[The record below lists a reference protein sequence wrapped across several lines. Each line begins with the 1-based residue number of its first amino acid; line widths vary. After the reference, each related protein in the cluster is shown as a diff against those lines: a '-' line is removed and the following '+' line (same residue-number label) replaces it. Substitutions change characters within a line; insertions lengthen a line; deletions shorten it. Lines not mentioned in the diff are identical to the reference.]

1 MRIGF
6 DVSQAVYGTGVSDY
20 TIELVSALRLAD
32 PTNKL
37 VLFGSTLRRTQDMR
51 KLFPEVKS
59 YRFPPTFLHLLWNV
73 LHVVNIENFIG
84 QVDVFH
90 SSDWTQAPASCP
102 KVTTV
107 HDLSPMLMPDEMAGS
122 SFRNISSVHRLR
134 LNWVAKECQKIICV
148 SNSTAKDFQK
158 IFHVEDSKVEIIPE
172 AMPTRFVITPT
183 RDEIN
188 SLKKEFDLD
197 DYLVAIGTI
206 QPRKNISRLV
216 KTFLKYQKPLHLPSK
231 LVVIGGQ
238 GWGLSDIPIDPRI
251 IFTGYV
257 SDQKLAG
264 LLKGSEAFVFPS
276 LYEGFGLPVLIAFY
290 HQIPVITSNTSSL
303 PEVAGRAAILV
314 DPKSEISIAEGI
326 ADALKNRRR
335 LVAEGT
341 KQLSK
346 FSWDSTARKTL
357 SLYSQI
363 C

>member
-1 MRIGF
+1 MRIGL
-6 DVSQAVYGTGVSDY
+6 DVSQVVYGTGVSDY
-20 TIELVSALRLAD
+20 TIELVNALILAD
-32 PTNKL
+32 PTNQL
-37 VLFGSTLRRTQDMR
+37 VLFGSTLRRIDDLRRLYPRM
-51 KLFPEVKS
+51 KS

-90 SSDWTQAPASCP
+90 SSDWTQPPASCP
-102 KVTTV
+102 KITTV
-107 HDLSPMLMPDEMAGS
+107 HDLSPMIMPDEMAGS
-122 SFRNISSVHRLR
+122 FFRNISSVHRLR

-148 SNSTAKDFQK
+148 SNSTAIDFQK
-158 IFHVEDSKVEIIPE
+158 IFHVSDSRIEVIPE
-172 AMPTRFVITPT
+172 SLPTRFIITPT
-183 RDEIN
+183 RAEI
-188 SLKKEFDLD
+188 SGFKKDLGLD
-197 DYLVAIGTI
+197 DYLVTIGTL

-216 KTFLKYQKPLHLPSK
+216 KAFLKYQKPLGLPSR

-238 GWGLSDIPIDPRI
+238 GWGMSDIPVDPRV

-264 LLKGSEAFVFPS
+264 LLKGSQAFVFPS

-290 HQIPVITSNTSSL
+290 HQIPVVTSNTSSL

-326 ADALKNRRR
+326 SDSLKNRRQ
-335 LVAEGT
+335 LVTEGT
-341 KQLSK
+341 KQLAK

-357 SLYSQI
+357 SAYSQL